1 MSDVVYASEAAMAAE
16 THVELLFADAHAR
29 LHRYNAR
36 LIELTV
42 AIKQSQPVAS
52 GSVCLELYPCGSRC
66 SGCPHPRWMKY
77 RWTEPTP
84 EKPSTLLAINL
95 SAKKAD
101 PVLALARKGPGAA
114 VTANLIREAK
124 AILEKRSKLLS
135 KIRSLH
141 YGPKDE

>member
-16 THVELLFADAHAR
+16 SHVEELFSDAHSR
-29 LHRYNAR
+29 LHRYNSR
-36 LIELTV
+36 LIELTSE
-42 AIKQSQPVAS
+42 IKKSQPVSS
-52 GSVCLELYPCGSRC
+52 GSVCLELYPCGTRC

-77 RWTEPTP
+77 RWTEPAP
-84 EKPSTLLAINL
+84 DKPSTLIAVNL
-95 SAKKAD
+95 SAKKAE

-114 VTANLIREAK
+114 NTAKLIREAK

-141 YGPKDE
+141 YGPKDD